1 MPRQSRLEYDTRGIM
16 GSAPSN
22 TCCVSTVSTTMR
34 ADPHLRYR
42 SDSNKKKKRMYLSL
56 LRLLQDSSPDPFYD
70 LTPSMTAVS
79 KSAGHAF
86 FCSGLLPDLRRSKN
100 LIRCIEDD
108 PKIER

>member
-56 LRLLQDSSPDPFYD
+56 LRLCKIQV